1 MTGKNYPNPRGG
13 TLLRVGLYASD
24 PMSAPRFLSLLLDV
38 DGFEIAGMWNDMSVL
53 PKAAAAART
62 DVMLV
67 DADASDVLP
76 LVTDI
81 STAAPNCRVV
91 LWGNILPE
99 LAVRAIRIGVRGVL
113 CKTTT
118 CGRFVECLHHVAC
131 GEVFLDDELALDAP
145 WQETVRLTDRESQL
159 LELLECGMKN
169 REIASALSISEGTV
183 KVYLSRLF
191 QKAGVRDRYQ
201 NGIRGARASQGAK
214 LPKVDGNGSS
224 VPPSIP
230 RRGSRATPWIRSL
243 SFSPSS
249 STQD

>member
-1 MTGKNYPNPRGG
+1 M
-13 TLLRVGLYASD
+13 LRVGLYASD
-24 PMSAPRFLSLLLDV
+24 PMSAPRFLSLLLEV
-38 DGFEIAGMWNDMSVL
+38 EGFEIAGMWNDMSVL
-53 PKAAAAART
+53 PNAVAAAQT

-67 DADASDVLP
+67 DDGAGETLALVSDIL
-76 LVTDI
+76 
-81 STAAPNCRVV
+81 TAAPDCRIV
-91 LWGNILPE
+91 LWDNVLPDV
-99 LAVRAIRIGVRGVL
+99 AVRAIRMGVRGVL
-113 CKTTT
+113 CETTT
-118 CGRFVECLHHVAC
+118 SGRFVECLRHVAS
-131 GEVFLDDELALDAP
+131 GEVFLDDELALDEP
-145 WQETVRLTDRESQL
+145 WQETVRLTNRESQL

-230 RRGSRATPWIRSL
+230 RRGSRATPWMRSL
-243 SFSPSS
+243 TFSPSS